1 MAGESQTEGQKGCF
15 WSRKAVL
22 ELLQGNLLCGPIKC
36 TSWSIMDMYVKGFFK
51 KNIKYAPSWRICT
64 NSPFKSVL
72 TVIEAIRPDPRKKL
86 DLSNLSNSPC
96 SCLRKIEMKE
106 GIYDFFFWSSKNLTH
121 WCLTKT
127 ATGQGWSRL
136 SLTHHFTYRLHWCFL
151 FSSTTTGERKCLGT
165 WCCAEIALW
174 LWHSLT
180 KAKET
185 PCQCSHT
192 ILWRSNCGKE
202 NALGR
207 DRPGIDCSVW
217 GSLCAVSCL
226 VLRVTWKSCDSY
238 THSNVAMVWLS
249 VACKRHSLGFI
260 CVCFCMI
267 WFLLG
272 VP

>member
-106 GIYDFFFWSSKNLTH
+106 GIYDFFFEAQKISHTDVWL
-121 WCLTKT
+121 
-127 ATGQGWSRL
+127 RL
-136 SLTHHFTYRLHWCFL
+136 LLARAGAVSHSHTTSLTDCTGV
-151 FSSTTTGERKCLGT
+151 SS
-165 WCCAEIALW
+165 
-174 LWHSLT
+174 SLLQLQE
-180 KAKET
+180 K
-185 PCQCSHT
+185 
-192 ILWRSNCGKE
+192 G
-202 NALGR
+202 NA
-207 DRPGIDCSVW
+207 
-217 GSLCAVSCL
+217 
-226 VLRVTWKSCDSY
+226 
-238 THSNVAMVWLS
+238 
-249 VACKRHSLGFI
+249 
-260 CVCFCMI
+260 
-267 WFLLG
+267 
-272 VP
+272 